1 MQSRH
6 GHGCMQDGFLTRF
19 ATRGLMSPFEV
30 ICGRA
35 YRGKLVEFLEPILAY
50 VHVQGQQKGLPKWEK
65 AIFLSKT
72 GMNDMFIVGLNGCI
86 RLTHSV
92 RRIPVP
98 WSDASAIQL
107 YSQMNVQPWQLE
119 GVTGTRLL
127 ASKMLNQGVAS
138 AVEGCWSLLFHN
150 LLHQEPQTKPQKTR
164 QVKQKARACS
174 LQKYLEVSRV
184 RRCLSRRGQS
194 RRG

>member
-1 MQSRH
+1 MQRVRGVANSLLFH
-6 GHGCMQDGFLTRF
+6 AQTKCGLKFQAHDAVTAWAWVHAGWILTRF

-86 RLTHSV
+86 RLTRSV

-98 WSDASAIQL
+98 WSDTSAIEL

-127 ASKMLNQGVAS
+127 ASKMPNQGVAS
-138 AVEGCWSLLFHN
+138 AVEDASGLLLESFV
-150 LLHQEPQTKPQKTR
+150 PQLAASGTPDD
-164 QVKQKARACS
+164 C
-174 LQKYLEVSRV
+174 
-184 RRCLSRRGQS
+184 RGPAK
-194 RRG
+194 